1 MLFSHPQLPPSIPSW
16 IDVYGL
22 ARAVTG
28 VWLLLIGPCLH
39 TENWKFKMYPLHKYI
54 PMRGSPI
61 HCKYTRYPT
70 WYDLTADGNWVN
82 WVQVR
87 TFISF
92 LPKISSIDTPFI
104 SMSCNTMCLRSEHQH
119 CQVCQAVPRKG
130 SQAQA
135 QLVLVRGTSYYRL
148 IAFRQ
153 SAFVHQDLILYEAT
167 WWGSRH
173 LSSEIH
179 FCTYTNR

>member
-1 MLFSHPQLPPSIPSW
+1 MKTIGRTTIFTLLSMLFSHPQLPPSIPSW

-92 LPKISSIDTPFI
+92 LPKISSIDI
-104 SMSCNTMCLRSEHQH
+104 SYLCPVIKYVYSRSTSAARFARLFLGKVVRHRLSLFWYVA
-119 CQVCQAVPRKG
+119 QVI
-130 SQAQA
+130 
-135 QLVLVRGTSYYRL
+135 
-148 IAFRQ
+148 IA
-153 SAFVHQDLILYEAT
+153 L
-167 WWGSRH
+167 
-173 LSSEIH
+173 
-179 FCTYTNR
+179 